1 MAKMSY
7 IDVIERYHE
16 LQNDIEELLIS
27 IITGIAE
34 TKLFTDE
41 TKLPKVI
48 RSIEQK
54 YPFVDVIYT
63 LDNNGIQTS
72 ENIDNQGKSLHG
84 KKSKGTDR
92 SLRPYYQM
100 AIRSDQDT
108 IISKP
113 YLSNASRNLCI
124 SALVR
129 CTAKSEECSGYYLVI
144 DFDLNEVIE
153 FLMGDSLRLRFHPF
167 FKLIYTIISFGLF
180 GVVLLFLWSAFHE
193 IWDIIISV
201 NESNYLKLFNV
212 IIFLTLAL
220 AVFDLGKTILEEEV
234 LMHKDIFRHS
244 STRRTITRFIAAI
257 LIAVSI
263 ESLLTMFK
271 AAMGDS
277 HDAAIHAVWMMFAA
291 VGLLVGLGI
300 YVYLGAKA
308 ESILKKQK

>member
-7 IDVIERYHE
+7 IGVIERYHE
-16 LQNDIEELLIS
+16 LQSEIEELLLS
-27 IITGIAE
+27 IITGITE
-34 TKLFTDE
+34 TEIFTDE

-63 LDNNGIQTS
+63 LDNQGIQTS
-72 ENIDNQGKSLHG
+72 ENINNQGKSLRG
-84 KKSKGTDR
+84 KYSKGTNR

-100 AIRSDQDT
+100 AIKSDHPAS
-108 IISKP
+108 ISKP

-124 SALVR
+124 SAIVR
-129 CTAKSEECSGYYLVI
+129 CTNKQGECAGDYLVV

-153 FLMGDSLRLRFHPF
+153 FLMGDSLRARFHPF
-167 FKLIYTIISFGLF
+167 FKLIYTVISFGLF
-180 GVVLLFLWSAFHE
+180 GVVLLLIWSAFSE
-193 IWDIIISV
+193 IWQLIISV
-201 NESNYLKLFNV
+201 HEPDYVKPFHV

-271 AAMGDS
+271 AAIGNS
-277 HDAAIHAVWMMFAA
+277 HDAIIPAVWMMFAA
-291 VGLLVGLGI
+291 VGLLVALGM

-308 ESILKKQK
+308 ESLLKRKD

>member
-7 IDVIERYHE
+7 IGVIEHYHE
-16 LQNDIEELLIS
+16 LQNDIEELLLS

-34 TKLFTDE
+34 TKIFTDE

-48 RSIEQK
+48 RSIEEK

-63 LDNNGIQTS
+63 LDNQGIQTS
-72 ENIDNQGKSLHG
+72 ENIDNQGKSLRG
-84 KKSKGTDR
+84 RKSKGTDR
-92 SLRPYYQM
+92 SLRPYYQVAM
-100 AIRSDQDT
+100 RSDQAAL
-108 IISKP
+108 ISKP

-124 SALVR
+124 SAIVR
-129 CTAKSEECSGYYLVI
+129 CTGKQDECSGHYLVV

-153 FLMGDSLRLRFHPF
+153 FLMGDSLRQRFHPF
-167 FKLIYTIISFGLF
+167 FKFIYTIISFGLF
-180 GVVLLFLWSAFHE
+180 WVVLLLLWSAFHE

-201 NESNYLKLFNV
+201 HESNSLKPFNV

-234 LMHKDIFRHS
+234 LMHKDIFRNS

-263 ESLLTMFK
+263 EGLLTMFK
-271 AAMGDS
+271 AVMGDS
-277 HDAAIHAVWMMFAA
+277 NDAIISAVWMMFAA
-291 VGLLVGLGI
+291 VALLVGLGI

-308 ESILKKQK
+308 ENILKKHK